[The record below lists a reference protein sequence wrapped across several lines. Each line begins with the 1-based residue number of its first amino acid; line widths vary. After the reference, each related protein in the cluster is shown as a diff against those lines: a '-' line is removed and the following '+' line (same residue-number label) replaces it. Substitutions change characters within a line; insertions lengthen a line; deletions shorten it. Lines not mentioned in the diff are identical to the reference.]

1 MIQRHRFIVASTAAV
16 AAVAVPRLPSFA
28 QGAKQLR
35 IGYQKNGLLLI
46 AKGQGTLAS
55 VLAPY
60 GVAIDWVEFQSGPP
74 LLEALN
80 AGSLDIGET
89 GDTPPIYAQAAGA
102 QLVYIAAAPDAGRRS
117 GILVHAD
124 GGIAKLADLKGK
136 KIAFTKGSSAHNV
149 VVRALAAAGLTYADI
164 QPVYLQP
171 ADAAAAFRNGSVDA
185 WSVWDPFFAL
195 GERFPNTR
203 TLTDASRIS
212 PSNRF
217 YLGAAAYVASNAVIV
232 TAFVNELA
240 RAGRWATTHPGDLA
254 QIVAAQTG
262 VDLDVAKIV
271 AARDIYGVRYLDDA
285 IIRQQQGIVDAF
297 AQLGLIPQRVDVR
310 AIAYVPGAPAKAAL
324 ARVVATP

>member
-1 MIQRHRFIVASTAAV
+1 MIQRRHFLVAGAAAV
-16 AAVAVPRLPSFA
+16 AAVGVPRRPSLA
-28 QGAKQLR
+28 QAAKQLR

-46 AKGQGTLAS
+46 AKQQGTLAT
-55 VLAPY
+55 VLAPR

-74 LLEALN
+74 LIEALN

-102 QLVYIAAAPDAGRRS
+102 HLVYVAAAPDAGRRS

-124 GGIAKLADLKGK
+124 GGIAKLADLRGK
-136 KIAFTKGSSAHNV
+136 KVAFTKGSSAHNV

-171 ADAAAAFRNGSVDA
+171 ADAAAAFRNGGVDA
-185 WSVWDPFFAL
+185 WAVWDPFFAL

-217 YLGAAAYVASNAVIV
+217 YLGVTDFVAGNPAVV

-240 RAGRWATTHPGDLA
+240 RAGRWATTHPADVA
-254 QIVAAQTG
+254 QVVAAQTG

-271 AARDIYGVRYLDDA
+271 AARDIYDVRYIDDA
-285 IIRQQQGIVDAF
+285 IIRQQQGIADAF

-310 AIAYVPGAPAKAAL
+310 SIAYVPDPAAKAAL